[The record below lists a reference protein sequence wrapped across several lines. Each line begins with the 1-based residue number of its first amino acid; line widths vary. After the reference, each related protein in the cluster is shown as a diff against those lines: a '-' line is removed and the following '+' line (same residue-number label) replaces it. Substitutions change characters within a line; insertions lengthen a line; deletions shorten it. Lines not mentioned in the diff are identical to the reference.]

1 MCIKW
6 LMENSSIHNR
16 IQTKKP
22 ASSIRP
28 KLMLSILL
36 AASLVTASGC
46 SLLPKEAEE
55 EVLPQITPPK
65 LSAKPEY
72 VVKTTTLET
81 KLRGVGRLMSTKE
94 ETLYFAMEE
103 SKRLKEIY
111 VKTGDV
117 VKAGQLIAE
126 LDVTNLESELRQKR
140 LQQRSE
146 ELKMI
151 DALRKNE
158 GSQSADELEQAKIQ
172 FELKKEELVKL
183 SETIAKAKLTAPFD
197 GTVVSVSVKKGD
209 NVQAYADIAVLADL
223 NELTVAAE
231 LTADD
236 LKKAAVGMEVVV
248 DINMAGQHKGKVK
261 QLPLPKKEG
270 GQNPGPGMGQG
281 QGQQK
286 DSIDNYLLVALD
298 AMPAGLNRGT
308 PLSISIITQ
317 RKENAVV
324 IPTAALRTYS
334 GRNYVQVVDEK
345 GTKREVDVE
354 IGQQTSTEVEI
365 VKGLQPG
372 QKVVGR

>member
-1 MCIKW
+1 MSIKW
-6 LMENSSIHNR
+6 LTENSFIHN
-16 IQTKKP
+16 KP
-22 ASSIRP
+22 LKPIRSRVVVSIV
-28 KLMLSILL
+28 L
-36 AASLVTASGC
+36 AASLLTVSGC

-55 EVLPQITPPK
+55 ETLPAITPPK

-72 VVKTTTLET
+72 AVKTTTLET

-94 ETLYFAMEE
+94 ETLYFTQDVNR
-103 SKRLKEIY
+103 RLKEIY
-111 VKTGDV
+111 VKTGDA

-126 LDVTNLESELRQKR
+126 LDVATLESDLRQKK

-151 DALRKNE
+151 EIMRKND
-158 GSQSADELEQAKIQ
+158 GSKSVEELEQAKIQ
-172 FELKKEELVKL
+172 FELKKEELAKL
-183 SETIAKAKLTAPFD
+183 EESIVKAKLTAPFD
-197 GTVVSVSVKKGD
+197 GTIVSVAVKKGD
-209 NVQAYADIAVLADL
+209 NIQAYDDIAVIADL

-248 DINMAGQHKGKVK
+248 DINSAGQHKGKVK
-261 QLPLPKKEG
+261 QLPLPK
-270 GQNPGPGMGQG
+270 QDSG
-281 QGQQK
+281 QGQQPGQGQNKPK
-286 DSIDNYLLVALD
+286 DSIDNYLLVELEQF
-298 AMPAGLNRGT
+298 PKGLNRGT
-308 PLSISIITQ
+308 PLSISVITQ

-324 IPTAALRTYS
+324 IPAAALRTYS

-345 GTKREVDVE
+345 GNKREVDVE

-365 VKGLQPG
+365 LKGLQPG

>member
-1 MCIKW
+1 MVV
-6 LMENSSIHNR
+6 SIV
-16 IQTKKP
+16 
-22 ASSIRP
+22 
-28 KLMLSILL
+28 L
-36 AASLVTASGC
+36 AASLLTVSGC

-55 EVLPQITPPK
+55 ETLPAITPPK

-72 VVKTTTLET
+72 AVKTTTLET

-94 ETLYFAMEE
+94 ETLYFTQEE
-103 SKRLKEIY
+103 NRRLKEIY

-126 LDVTNLESELRQKR
+126 LDVTALESDLRQKK

-151 DALRKNE
+151 EIMRKND
-158 GSQSADELEQAKIQ
+158 GSKSVEDLEQAKIQ
-172 FELKKEELVKL
+172 FELKKEELAKL
-183 SETIAKAKLTAPFD
+183 DQSIVKAKLTAPFD
-197 GTVVSVSVKKGD
+197 GTIVSVAVKKGD
-209 NVQAYADIAVLADL
+209 NIQAYDDIAVIADL

-248 DINMAGQHKGKVK
+248 DINSAGQHKGKVK
-261 QLPLPKKEG
+261 QLPLPKKDSG
-270 GQNPGPGMGQG
+270 G
-281 QGQQK
+281 QGQQPGQGQNKVK
-286 DSIDNYLLVALD
+286 DTIDNYLIVELE
-298 AMPAGLNRGT
+298 PFPKGLNRGT
-308 PLSISIITQ
+308 PLSISVITQ

-324 IPTAALRTYS
+324 IPAAALRTYS

-345 GTKREVDVE
+345 GNKREVDVE

-365 VKGLQPG
+365 LKGLQPG